1 MRDCPGNE
9 QHDSHHALNRRRGAL
24 AANCPNGALLF
35 FDEVMTGFRTDRALG
50 DGTRY
55 SVWASRSGSA
65 SDRRSLKRP

>member
-55 SVWASRSGSA
+55 SV
-65 SDRRSLKRP
+65 